1 MRINTN
7 PISLNTHRQLT
18 LNTSAV
24 GKSVEKLSSGF
35 RINRAA
41 DDAAGLAISEK
52 MLAQIRG
59 LNRASMNAQDG
70 VSMIQSAE
78 AATSEVSSMLL
89 RIREL
94 AIQGSNEAI
103 NSSSEYDA
111 LKSEITQ
118 LSDEINRIV
127 NVTQFN
133 GKTLFNSNFVT
144 TAAGTTFTGAVTAG
158 ATAGATK
165 TTVQNAID
173 ALVTTGATQTAT
185 SGAKAA
191 LQAALDKAYADVSD
205 IDTSGTTAQKAS
217 AGTYIAN
224 AVLAAAAK
232 LTTVADIA
240 AMEKAVSK
248 TLTSN
253 SYFHVGS
260 NSTQVSGLGNPG
272 NKIGLMDTSL
282 TALNAYALFADA
294 AGNNP
299 QKPDIMMQ
307 KLADYMDKDI
317 DTVNALRSNLGAI
330 QNRLEST
337 IRNLDTISENIS
349 TSQSRIRDLDMAKGM
364 TEFTKNNIMQQAAT
378 AMLAQANSIPQT
390 VLQLLR

>member
-111 LKSEITQ
+111 LNAEMNQ
-118 LSDEINRIV
+118 LMDEINRIV
-127 NVTQFN
+127 DVTQFN
-133 GKTLFNSNFVT
+133 GKTLFNQRWAKSSVQSALSTGLSAGAISGMIANTSNTVAQIVAASTAAIATAITGTAGTDYSTGLTAELQSLVTNFASKFDSTSTT
-144 TAAGTTFTGAVTAG
+144 TADKQAIYDY
-158 ATAGATK
+158 
-165 TTVQNAID
+165 VQKVASKF
-173 ALVTTGATQTAT
+173 TTGATGTAAGQKIVTT
-185 SGAKAA
+185 S
-191 LQAALDKAYADVSD
+191 
-205 IDTSGTTAQKAS
+205 
-217 AGTYIAN
+217 
-224 AVLAAAAK
+224 
-232 LTTVADIA
+232 
-240 AMEKAVSK
+240 
-248 TLTSN
+248 
-253 SYFHVGS
+253 SYVHVGS

-272 NKIGLMDTSL
+272 NKISL
-282 TALNAYALFADA
+282 TDMKLTGLNTYSLSVTAAD
-294 AGNNP
+294 
-299 QKPDIMMQ
+299 KPDIKMQ
-307 KLADYMDKDI
+307 KLVDKIDTDI